1 MFLVVNYCSEMF
13 RSQLLVIF
21 GEIIV
26 FDVGAASDV
35 DAEAASVE
43 KVSVY

>member
-1 MFLVVNYCSEMF
+1 MFLVVNYCSDMF
-13 RSQLLVIF
+13 RSQLLAIF
-21 GEIIV
+21 RELII
-26 FDVGAASDV
+26 FSKFAASAV